1 MKICYLIASLLILLL
16 ATGCQAVGPGAV
28 SGGELEIV
36 DHSMT
41 WQESGG
47 VQVRVTVKNVGHT
60 SIDFAEVTVTFYAAK
75 NIVGTSKDGVTSLKP
90 GESWDFVISCSGE
103 GCQRVTTYQV
113 TATATSSS
121 RGF

>member
-1 MKICYLIASLLILLL
+1 MKRCYLISGLLILLL
-16 ATGCQAVGPGAV
+16 ASGCQAVGPGPV

-41 WQESGG
+41 WQESSA
-47 VQVRVTVKNVGHT
+47 VVRVTVKNVGHT

-75 NIVGTSKDGVTSLKP
+75 NIVGTSKDGVMSLKP